1 MVPNRRSNSNKI
13 KKTPRG
19 GAHGKVVPVE
29 EELAE
34 QFEALAAC
42 DVVLRVQQALVVGED
57 LVVVGLEEFGAQD
70 LVLGEQLL
78 RTGVRS
84 IS

>member
-1 MVPNRRSNSNKI
+1 M
-13 KKTPRG
+13 
-19 GAHGKVVPVE
+19 PVE